1 MKVKIAFLGLF
12 VHFSAWVSAQST
24 FAPLNEDYYHR
35 IDRYEVKAGKIYP
48 QLFTNLKQYKRS
60 DIVALMDSVE
70 ADGGFESRSD
80 QFNIEY
86 INNDNWEWGQPET
99 ADSKKPILKHFY
111 KKKADFYSV
120 HTKDFDLHVN
130 PVIYVGLGQD
140 SRLTD
145 DNLFTNT
152 RGIEVRGMV
161 DEKVGFYTY
170 LADNQTIMPS
180 YVNEWRAE
188 KGVVPHEGFWKTFKE
203 GPGVDFLQARGY
215 ISFNATKHIDLQ
227 FGHDRFFVG
236 NGQRSMVFSDFAP
249 PGLFFKGNVKVWKLN
264 YMFLLN
270 RFVADPRG
278 LVTGIE
284 RSSNYPNKIVAFH
297 HLSMNIGKKFNIGVF
312 ESVIYSPDDTTR
324 LGGFDMAYANPIIF
338 YRAIEQQNGSS
349 DNVLLGLDFKWNAL
363 RGVQLYGQLMLDE
376 FLLDNVKEGNGW
388 WANKVGV
395 QAGLKYVDAF
405 GVSNLDLQGEYNLV
419 RPYTYSHNTQFGSYT
434 NFRQAVAH
442 PLEANFQELI
452 GVIRY
457 QPIPKLTCVAKAFVY
472 NKGVDGTVDENWGG
486 NLLKDNSTREKDYE
500 NTIGQG
506 VPVDVVYG
514 SFTASWMLKHNLFVD
529 GTYIYRDSKSTAANY
544 TNTTSVLSMAVR
556 WNIAQRHYEF

>member
-1 MKVKIAFLGLF
+1 MRVKIAFLVLF

-35 IDRYEVKAGKIYP
+35 IDRYEVKVGKIYP
-48 QLFTNLKQYKRS
+48 QLFTNLKQYRRS
-60 DIVALMDSVE
+60 DIVALMDSVQ
-70 ADGGFESRSD
+70 ADGGFESKGD
-80 QFNIEY
+80 QFNAEY
-86 INNDNWEWGQPET
+86 IRNDNWEWSQSPT
-99 ADSKKPILKHFY
+99 SDSKKPILKHFY
-111 KKKADFYSV
+111 KKKSDFYKTHDKV
-120 HTKDFDLHVN
+120 FDLHVN

-145 DNLFTNT
+145 DNLFINT

-236 NGQRSMVFSDFAP
+236 NGQRSMIFSDFAP

-297 HLSMNIGKKFNIGVF
+297 HLSVNIGKKLNVGVF

-363 RGVQLYGQLMLDE
+363 RKVQVYGQLMLDE

-395 QAGLKYVDAF
+395 QAGLKYIDAF
-405 GVSNLDLQGEYNLV
+405 GVSNLDLQGEYNLI
-419 RPYTYSHNTQFGSYT
+419 RPYTFSHNSQFGSYS

-442 PLEANFQELI
+442 PLEANFEEII

-457 QPIPKLTCVAKAFVY
+457 QPLPKLTCVAKVFVY

-486 NLLKDNSTREKDYE
+486 NLLKDYRTRESDYN

-506 VPVDVVYG
+506 VPVDVLYG

-544 TNTTSVLSMAVR
+544 TSTTSVLSMAVR

>member
-1 MKVKIAFLGLF
+1 MRAKTAIFWLF
-12 VHFSAWVSAQST
+12 VHFSTLVAAQST

-35 IDRYEVKAGKIYP
+35 IERYEVKAGKIYP

-60 DIVALMDSVE
+60 DIVALMDSVQ
-70 ADGGFESRSD
+70 ADGGFESKAD
-80 QFNIEY
+80 QFNAEY
-86 INNDNWEWGQPET
+86 IGNDNWEWSQAAA
-99 ADSKKPILKHFY
+99 ADSKKPALKHFY

-120 HTKDFDLHVN
+120 HNKDFDLHVN

-180 YVNEWRAE
+180 FVNEWRAD

-270 RFVADPRG
+270 RFVADPKG
-278 LVTGIE
+278 LVTGVE

-297 HLSMNIGKKFNIGVF
+297 HLSVNIGKKLNVGVF

-376 FLLDNVKEGNGW
+376 FLLENVKEGNGW

-419 RPYTYSHNTQFGSYT
+419 RPYTYSHNSQFGNYS

-442 PLEANFQELI
+442 PLESNFQEII
-452 GVIRY
+452 GVVRY
-457 QPIPKLTCVAKAFVY
+457 QPVPKLTCVAKVFVY
-472 NKGVDGTVDENWGG
+472 NKGIDGAPDENWGG
-486 NLLKDNSTREKDYE
+486 NLLKSNTTREQDYD
-500 NTIGQG
+500 NKIGQG
-506 VPVDVVYG
+506 TPLDVTYG
-514 SFTASWMLKHNLFVD
+514 SFTASWMVKHNLFVD
-529 GTYIYRDSKSTAANY
+529 GTYIYRESKSTATTYNH
-544 TNTTSVLSMAVR
+544 TTSVLSMAVR